1 MHWRLPG
8 SADCENMRNAK
19 IITIPVGSRF
29 GSRFPTD
36 LVVRI
41 GYIGTQYSARRAP
54 LIITSTRTPSI
65 ATLLYSVSALASAR
79 AA

>member
-1 MHWRLPG
+1 
-8 SADCENMRNAK
+8 MRNAK
-19 IITIPVGSRF
+19 IITIPVCSRF